1 MLLTPPLS
9 SIQHL
14 TKRVKD
20 RAIENKRLNGQTSS
34 LFLKKKGLETRSK
47 GVSFLGFE
55 AIIFMGSIVKTF
67 MILITLK
74 FYNILF
80 SISSV
85 HKEHKVLQVQHH

>member
-1 MLLTPPLS
+1 MLLTLPLS

-14 TKRVKD
+14 TKRVKG
-20 RAIENKRLNGQTSS
+20 RVIENKRLNGQTSS

-47 GVSFLGFE
+47 GVCFLGFE

-67 MILITLK
+67 MILITHK
-74 FYNILF
+74 FYNIRF
-80 SISSV
+80 SISGV